1 MVLIPIKDIALNLYY
16 VDYIYFL
23 TILKKLKNI
32 VEGGKNMD
40 TKKFEKLSIEETL
53 KTLQTDPEKGLTE
66 EEVRNRI
73 KKYGRNEIPEKEE
86 STLRRILRRFWGPI
100 PAMIETAA
108 ILSAVVHKWGDFT
121 IITLLLLTNAFI
133 DFWQESKA
141 LNTLKVLKEKLAKKA
156 IVLRN
161 GEFKEIDA
169 RELVPGDII
178 KIRIG
183 NIIPADVKIL
193 QTDYMLVDQ
202 SVLTGESLPVAKKT
216 EDIVYSNSIA
226 KQGEAIGIVTNTGL
240 NTFFGNT
247 VKLVA
252 RAEKEEKSHF
262 QKAVIRIGNYLIIL
276 TVFLV
281 ALIILVAMFRHEH
294 MLEIVRFSL
303 VLTVAAIP
311 VALPAVLTVT
321 MAVGATY
328 LAKKQ
333 AIVSRLAAIE
343 ELAGIDVL
351 CSDKTG
357 TLTKNKMTV
366 ADPVVYN
373 GFDAN
378 KLMLYAGLA
387 SKEEDNDPIEKPIF
401 DYLKQHKLY
410 DELKKY
416 KQLKFKPFD
425 PVGKRTEALVEGP
438 DGKQFI
444 VTKGAPQVILELCIH
459 SIKSEKITDPVNKF
473 AASGYRTLGVSIKEK
488 DDYKYVGLIPL
499 FDPPREDSKKTIDDA
514 KDHHVSVK
522 MLTGDNL
529 AIAKHIA
536 GILGLG
542 TDILDARDLR
552 GGDYREYILLSEVI
566 AKAMYQRL
574 NPKATKEEIE
584 IFSKDI
590 AKDVRN
596 YLSNI
601 PLPEGWVKQHEAKI
615 IELIEESNGFA
626 QVFPEDK
633 YFIVDKLQKAGH
645 IVAMTGD
652 GVNDAPA
659 LRKADAGIAVSGATD
674 AARAAAAVVLL
685 QPGLNVIIDAIKIAR
700 VTFERMKSYAMY
712 RIAETLRVIFFMT
725 LSILIF
731 NFYPVTALMIIL
743 LAFLNDI
750 PILAIAYDRTKI
762 NNRPVSWNMRNVIT
776 VSTVLGILGVIASF
790 GIFYIAKVY
799 FKLGAA
805 AIQTF
810 VFLKLAVAGHLTI
823 FITRTEDRF
832 WRKPY
837 PSGILFWSAVATKA
851 LATLFAV
858 YGWFI
863 SPIGW
868 RYAIIIWVYALAW
881 MVVNDFAKV
890 ATYRWLRRE
899 EMDRRKEMA
908 KE

>member
-1 MVLIPIKDIALNLYY
+1 
-16 VDYIYFL
+16 
-23 TILKKLKNI
+23 
-32 VEGGKNMD
+32 MD
-40 TKKFEKLSIEETL
+40 TKEFEKMSIDETL

-66 EEVRNRI
+66 QEVQERI
-73 KKYGRNEIPEKEE
+73 KKYGKNEIPEKEE
-86 STLRRILRRFWGPI
+86 STLHRILRRFWGPI

-108 ILSAVVHKWGDFT
+108 ILSAIVHKWEDFT
-121 IITLLLLTNAFI
+121 IIVLLLVTNAFI

-183 NIIPADVKIL
+183 NIIPADVKEI
-193 QTDYMLVDQ
+193 QTDYVLVDQ

-216 EDIVYSNSIA
+216 GDVLYSNSIA
-226 KQGEAIGIVTNTGL
+226 KQGEAIGVVTNTGL
-240 NTFFGNT
+240 NTFFGKT

-252 RAEKEEKSHF
+252 KAEKEERSHF

-281 ALIILVAMFRHEH
+281 ALIILVAMFRHAH
-294 MLEIVRFSL
+294 MLEIIRFSL

-343 ELAGIDVL
+343 ELAGVDVL

-357 TLTKNKMTV
+357 TLTKNQMTV
-366 ADPVVYN
+366 ADPVIYN
-373 GFDAN
+373 GYDAD
-378 KLMLYAGLA
+378 KLMFYAGLA
-387 SKEEDNDPIEKPIF
+387 SREEDHDPIEKPIF
-401 DYLKQHKLY
+401 EYLKAHKLY

-425 PVGKRTEALVEGP
+425 PVSKRTEALIEGP
-438 DGKQFI
+438 DGKQFT

-459 SIKSEKITDPVNKF
+459 SIKPEQVMDHVNKF
-473 AASGYRTLGVSIKEK
+473 AEDGYRTLGVGIKEGEG
-488 DDYKYVGLIPL
+488 DNYKYVGLIPL
-499 FDPPREDSKKTIDDA
+499 FDPPREDSKKTIEDA
-514 KDHHVSVK
+514 KGYHIRVK
-522 MLTGDNL
+522 MLTGDNI

-536 GILGLG
+536 EILGLG
-542 TDILDARDLR
+542 TNILDARDLR
-552 GGDYREYILLSEVI
+552 GGDYREYIVLSEVI
-566 AKAMYQRL
+566 AKAMYKRL
-574 NPKATKEEIE
+574 NPKATEEEVE

-596 YLSNI
+596 YLSNT
-601 PLPEGWVKQHEAKI
+601 PLPKGWVKQHEAKI
-615 IELIEESNGFA
+615 IQLIEEADGFA

-685 QPGLNVIIDAIKIAR
+685 QPGLNVIINAIKIAR
-700 VTFERMKSYAMY
+700 VTFERMKSYAIY

-762 NNRPVSWNMRNVIT
+762 DQHPVSWNMRNVIT

-799 FKLGAA
+799 FKLGTGP
-805 AIQTF
+805 IQTF

-837 PSGILFWSAVATKA
+837 PSGILFWSAVVTKV

-858 YGWFI
+858 YGWFV

-868 RYAIIIWVYALAW
+868 GYAILIWVYALAW
-881 MVVNDFAKV
+881 MVVNDFVKV

-899 EMDRRKEMA
+899 AASNETRKEERIDKTA
-908 KE
+908 REQA